1 MVEQEQ
7 EFMSDEMFI
16 DTTNNMHNIIPHLYL
31 SGYRPTEKLE
41 VLKQNEIK
49 TILTVA
55 DAFEHLFPNDF
66 TYKTINIIDNHTED
80 IS

>member
-41 VLKQNEIK
+41 VLK
-49 TILTVA
+49 
-55 DAFEHLFPNDF
+55 
-66 TYKTINIIDNHTED
+66 
-80 IS
+80 